1 MHNINELNTKQRPNF
16 NYIFILIYRVYENYQ
31 HPELYKDSSPIQSP
45 FGLNNTNHWRECS
58 TAYGKYEIFLKQLA
72 KVSLMQHEMYEML
85 QSDSLWQKRFS
96 VNPYK
101 VFIYTSDQLSDRNET
116 RQSIFR
122 EDLKA
127 FLRLDAPLIDFH
139 SVPRV
144 NANNETHPEYIDICE
159 PKFDVIRKT
168 LLASGRKSRDWI
180 LNRFL
185 KSKDVTVSNLEY
197 FRANLHAW
205 GTDPCL

>member
-1 MHNINELNTKQRPNF
+1 
-16 NYIFILIYRVYENYQ
+16 
-31 HPELYKDSSPIQSP
+31 
-45 FGLNNTNHWRECS
+45 
-58 TAYGKYEIFLKQLA
+58 
-72 KVSLMQHEMYEML
+72 MYEML

-101 VFIYTSDQLSDRNET
+101 VFIYTSEQLNDSNET

-127 FLRLDAPLIDFH
+127 FLRLDTPLIDFN
-139 SVPRV
+139 SVSRV
-144 NANNETHPEYIDICE
+144 NANNQTHPEYIDICE
-159 PKFDVIRKT
+159 PKFDIIRTK